1 MVLKY
6 IRKSEL
12 YYVYNSDFLFYLF
25 RKINIVIN
33 YFNLIMSQTLYE
45 TLISGISYAV
55 QKSINEMVR
64 LAVQRTIDKKL
75 WLSVASTC
83 SRNKSTD
90 AENIRPIGSDKEN
103 LLNRYVAAL
112 IIMRKPCPETEDDID
127 TLKTFKL
134 VAKRYLQLGG
144 TLQEIQDLYNKN
156 IGKTRIIPS
165 EVEKNPIQKKEE
177 YTDKPVS
184 TDNIVKDEPV
194 QKDSYGGMGLFDDDD
209 IFGDDTDDISNSEL
223 IQKIVG
229 LDITADLT
237 TILIQQLGNK
247 PRGWKFYKHTNDEYE
262 KYMTADCNPNY
273 EWKYKKYVKDVIK
286 VIKQKNWTCY
296 EVTTPT
302 NWLSSFKIEN
312 LTDAL
317 VRDYIQK
324 ILDFYNNRRALDN
337 QLSPEEITKMVDER
351 MQVYRQFV
359 KDRKRQ
365 VNAINNDYVKKL
377 FEDDESVYRV
387 YLSPDTGVM
396 LLVKRE
402 MKGMSADIYNYILTF
417 TGNINYNNDL
427 RDKDY
432 NKKLKEKAKLQA
444 KKKQVFL
451 KMLHTSCGL
460 GKSFDYS
467 VLFDSDDYPYM
478 VTTCRQ
484 GNAEGVY
491 GILQKRVYNR
501 GKYFS
506 LYVQTP
512 EYTEPDS
519 IHELVQNKEYYHVE
533 LVRFIYGKNK
543 GKYPQ
548 VSPDHDYY
556 IMFKPTEQG
565 RARIDYMINNK

>member
-1 MVLKY
+1 
-6 IRKSEL
+6 
-12 YYVYNSDFLFYLF
+12 
-25 RKINIVIN
+25 
-33 YFNLIMSQTLYE
+33 MSQNLYE

-55 QKSINEMVR
+55 QKSINEMAR
-64 LAVQRTIDKKL
+64 LSVQRTIDKKL

-83 SRNKSTD
+83 SRNKSTE

-112 IIMRKPCPETEDDID
+112 IIMRKPCPTTEDDID

-156 IGKTRIIPS
+156 TGKTRIIPS
-165 EVEKNPIQKKEE
+165 ETEKKPIQKKEE

-184 TDNIVKDEPV
+184 TDNIIKDEPV

-223 IQKIVG
+223 TQNIVG
-229 LDITADLT
+229 LDINADLT
-237 TILIQQLGNK
+237 TVLIQQLGNK

-262 KYMTADCNPNY
+262 KYMTTDCAPDW
-273 EWKYKKYVKDVIK
+273 EWRYKKYVKEVMK
-286 VIKQKNWTCY
+286 VIKLKNWTCY
-296 EVTTPT
+296 QVTTPT
-302 NWLSSFKIEN
+302 NWQISYFKIEN
-312 LTDAL
+312 LTDTL
-317 VRDYIQK
+317 VRGEMQK
-324 ILDFYNNRRALDN
+324 YFDFYNNKKERDK
-337 QLSPEEITKMVDER
+337 QKSPEEITKIIDER

-365 VNAINNDYVKKL
+365 VNTINNDYVKKL
-377 FEDDESVYRV
+377 FEEDEAVYMV

-402 MKGMSADIYNYILTF
+402 MEGMSTDTYNYILTF
-417 TGNINYNNDL
+417 TGNVNYNKDL

-451 KMLHTSCGL
+451 KMLHKSCGL
-460 GKSFDYS
+460 GPSFSYT
-467 VLFDSDDYPYM
+467 VLFDDDNYPYM
-478 VTTCRQ
+478 VETCRL

-491 GILQKRVYNR
+491 RILQKRFYNR
-501 GKYFS
+501 GERFS
-506 LYVQTP
+506 LYVRTP
-512 EYTEPDS
+512 EHTEHDS
-519 IHELVQNKEYYHVE
+519 IHELLQNKDHYHVE
-533 LVRFIYGKNK
+533 LVRFIYGENK

-548 VSPDHDYY
+548 VLPDDNYY

>member
-1 MVLKY
+1 
-6 IRKSEL
+6 
-12 YYVYNSDFLFYLF
+12 
-25 RKINIVIN
+25 
-33 YFNLIMSQTLYE
+33 MSQTLYE

-55 QKSINEMVR
+55 QKSINEMAR

-83 SRNKSTD
+83 SRNKSTE

-156 IGKTRIIPS
+156 TGKTRIIPQGT
-165 EVEKNPIQKKEE
+165 EKNPIQKKEE

-184 TDNIVKDEPV
+184 TNNIVKDEPT

-223 IQKIVG
+223 TQNIVG
-229 LDITADLT
+229 LDINADLT
-237 TILIQQLGNK
+237 TVLIQQLGNK

-262 KYMTADCNPNY
+262 KYMTTDCSPYY
-273 EWKYKKYVKDVIK
+273 EWRYKKYVRDVMK
-286 VIKQKNWTCY
+286 VIKLKNWTCY
-296 EVTTPT
+296 YVNTPT
-302 NWLSSFKIEN
+302 NWQISPFKIEN
-312 LTDAL
+312 LTDTL
-317 VRDYIQK
+317 VRDQMQK
-324 ILDFYNNRRALDN
+324 YFDFYNNKKEPRK
-337 QLSPEEITKMVDER
+337 QKSPEEITKMIDER
-351 MQVYRQFV
+351 MQAYREFV
-359 KDRKRQ
+359 KDRKKQ

-377 FEDDESVYRV
+377 FEEDESVYRV

-402 MKGMSADIYNYILTF
+402 MKGMSDDNYNYILTF
-417 TGNINYNNDL
+417 TGNVNYNNDL

-444 KKKQVFL
+444 KKKQAFL

-460 GKSFDYS
+460 GQSFDYS
-467 VLFDSDDYPYM
+467 VLFDLDDYPYM

-484 GNAEGVY
+484 GNAESVY
-491 GILQKRVYNR
+491 RILQKRVYNR
-501 GKYFS
+501 GKYLS

>member
-1 MVLKY
+1 
-6 IRKSEL
+6 
-12 YYVYNSDFLFYLF
+12 
-25 RKINIVIN
+25 
-33 YFNLIMSQTLYE
+33 MSQTLYE

-55 QKSINEMVR
+55 QKSINEMAR

-156 IGKTRIIPS
+156 TGKTRIIPS
-165 EVEKNPIQKKEE
+165 EAKKIPIQKKEE

-184 TDNIVKDEPV
+184 TDNIVKDELV

-223 IQKIVG
+223 IQNIVG
-229 LDITADLT
+229 LDINADLT
-237 TILIQQLGNK
+237 TVLIQQLGNK

-262 KYMTADCNPNY
+262 KYMTTDCSPQY
-273 EWKYKKYVKDVIK
+273 EWRYKKYVRDVIK

-296 EVTTPT
+296 YVNTPT
-302 NWLSSFKIEN
+302 NWQISPFKIEN
-312 LTDAL
+312 LTDTL
-317 VRDYIQK
+317 VRDQMQK
-324 ILDFYNNRRALDN
+324 YFDFYNNKKEPRK
-337 QLSPEEITKMVDER
+337 QKSPEEITKIIDER
-351 MQVYRQFV
+351 MQVYREFV
-359 KDRKRQ
+359 KDRKKQ

-377 FEDDESVYRV
+377 FEEDESVYRV

-402 MKGMSADIYNYILTF
+402 MKGTPDDNYNYNYILTF
-417 TGNINYNNDL
+417 TGNVNYNNDL

-444 KKKQVFL
+444 KKKQAFL

-460 GKSFDYS
+460 GQSFDYS
-467 VLFDSDDYPYM
+467 VLFDLDDYPYM

-484 GNAEGVY
+484 GNAESVY
-491 GILQKRVYNR
+491 RILQKRVYNR

>member
-1 MVLKY
+1 
-6 IRKSEL
+6 
-12 YYVYNSDFLFYLF
+12 
-25 RKINIVIN
+25 
-33 YFNLIMSQTLYE
+33 MSQTLYE

-55 QKSINEMVR
+55 QKSINEMAR

-156 IGKTRIIPS
+156 TGKTRIIPQGT
-165 EVEKNPIQKKEE
+165 EKKPIQKKEE

-184 TDNIVKDEPV
+184 TNNIVKDEPT

-223 IQKIVG
+223 TQNIVG
-229 LDITADLT
+229 LDINADLT

-262 KYMTADCNPNY
+262 KYMTADCAPDF
-273 EWKYKKYVKDVIK
+273 EWRYKKYVKDVMK
-286 VIKQKNWTCY
+286 VIKLKNWTCY
-296 EVTTPT
+296 KVTTPT

-312 LTDAL
+312 LTDNL
-317 VRDYIQK
+317 VRDWIQK
-324 ILDFYNNRRALDN
+324 TFDFYNNRRAPDN
-337 QLSPEEITKMVDER
+337 QISPEEITKMVDER
-351 MQVYRQFV
+351 MQIYRQFV

-377 FEDDESVYRV
+377 FEEDESVYRV

-402 MKGMSADIYNYILTF
+402 MKGMTADSYNYILTF
-417 TGNINYNNDL
+417 TGNVNYNNDL

-432 NKKLKEKAKLQA
+432 NKKLKERAKVQA
-444 KKKQVFL
+444 KRKQAFL
-451 KMLHTSCGL
+451 KMLHKYCSLSSGFNYT
-460 GKSFDYS
+460 
-467 VLFDSDDYPYM
+467 VLFDDDNYPYM
-478 VTTCRQ
+478 VETCRLD
-484 GNAEGVY
+484 NAAGIY
-491 GILQKRVYNR
+491 RILQKRVYNR
-501 GKYFS
+501 GKYLS

-512 EYTEPDS
+512 EHTEPDS
-519 IHELVQNKEYYHVE
+519 IHELAQNKEYYHVE

>member
-1 MVLKY
+1 
-6 IRKSEL
+6 
-12 YYVYNSDFLFYLF
+12 
-25 RKINIVIN
+25 
-33 YFNLIMSQTLYE
+33 MSQTLYE

-83 SRNKSTD
+83 SRNKSTE

-156 IGKTRIIPS
+156 TGKTRIIPS
-165 EVEKNPIQKKEE
+165 EAKKIPIQKKEE

-209 IFGDDTDDISNSEL
+209 IFGDATDDISNSEL
-223 IQKIVG
+223 IQNIVG
-229 LDITADLT
+229 LDINADLT

-262 KYMTADCNPNY
+262 KYMTTDCSPYY
-273 EWKYKKYVKDVIK
+273 EWRYKKYVKDVMK

-296 EVTTPT
+296 QVTTPT

-312 LTDAL
+312 LTDTL

-324 ILDFYNNRRALDN
+324 TLDFYNNMRSPDTQN
-337 QLSPEEITKMVDER
+337 SPEEITKMVDER

-377 FEDDESVYRV
+377 FEEDESVYRV

-402 MKGMSADIYNYILTF
+402 MKGRSENSYNYILTF
-417 TGNINYNNDL
+417 TGNVNYNNDL

-432 NKKLKEKAKLQA
+432 NKKLKEKAKLQT
-444 KKKQVFL
+444 KKKQAFL

-467 VLFDSDDYPYM
+467 VLFDLDDYPYM

-484 GNAEGVY
+484 GNAEVVY
-491 GILQKRVYNR
+491 RILQKRVYNR

-512 EYTEPDS
+512 ERTEPDS

>member
-1 MVLKY
+1 
-6 IRKSEL
+6 
-12 YYVYNSDFLFYLF
+12 
-25 RKINIVIN
+25 
-33 YFNLIMSQTLYE
+33 MSQTLYE

-55 QKSINEMVR
+55 QKSINEMAR

-83 SRNKSTD
+83 SRNKSTE

-156 IGKTRIIPS
+156 TGKTRIIPQGT
-165 EVEKNPIQKKEE
+165 ENKPIQKKEE
-177 YTDKPVS
+177 YTDKPVL
-184 TDNIVKDEPV
+184 TDNIVKDKPV

-223 IQKIVG
+223 TQNIIG
-229 LDITADLT
+229 LDINADLT
-237 TILIQQLGNK
+237 TVLIQQLGNK
-247 PRGWKFYKHTNDEYE
+247 PRGWKFYKHTNDDYE
-262 KYMTADCNPNY
+262 KYMTTGSDPDY
-273 EWKYKKYVKDVIK
+273 EWRYKKYVKDVIK

-296 EVTTPT
+296 QVNTPH
-302 NWLSSFKIEN
+302 NWQISSFKIEN
-312 LTDAL
+312 LTDTL
-317 VRDYIQK
+317 VRDQMQK
-324 ILDFYNNRRALDN
+324 CFDFYNNKKEPSK
-337 QLSPEEITKMVDER
+337 QKSPEEITKMIDER
-351 MQVYRQFV
+351 MQFYRQFV
-359 KDRKRQ
+359 KDRKKQ
-365 VNAINNDYVKKL
+365 VNAMNNDYVKKL
-377 FEDDESVYRV
+377 FEEDESVYRV
-387 YLSPDTGVM
+387 YLSPDTGLM

-402 MKGMSADIYNYILTF
+402 KEGWLDDDQNDYNYILTF

-460 GKSFDYS
+460 GKTFDYS

-484 GNAEGVY
+484 GNAERVY
-491 GILQKRVYNR
+491 RTLQKIFYKH
-501 GKYFS
+501 GEYFS
-506 LYVQTP
+506 LYVRTS
-512 EYTEPDS
+512 EHTEPDS
-519 IHELVQNKEYYHVE
+519 ICELIQNKVHYHVE

-548 VSPDHDYY
+548 VSPDNDYY